1 MLKVGVQT
9 KGILPDMPVD
19 KGFQFIK
26 DAGFEK
32 VDLSIDTFL
41 KNAKS
46 ASRPGSTTICRFW
59 IPRWQRESFWSAC

>member
-9 KGILPDMPVD
+9 KGILPNMPVD

-41 KNAKS
+41 KIQIYT
-46 ASRPGSTTICRFW
+46 PVMLIDFLML
-59 IPRWQRESFWSAC
+59 Q